1 MPVVAVIAII
11 VIAIIIIAIYKY
23 KKSSSVE
30 GLYTFNGRLSSDLQ
44 WFYDKL
50 FNEVYYFPNRFDQPY
65 KTGEEIGRLIETG
78 YDHCCRV
85 CNGSCVEYGVMGD
98 AYCFVNRLYSI

>member
-1 MPVVAVIAII
+1 MSVAVAIVI
-11 VIAIIIIAIYKY
+11 IIIAIIIISIYKY
-23 KKSSSVE
+23 KKSLSVE
-30 GLYTFNGRLSSDLQ
+30 GLYTFNGRMANDDQ

-50 FNEVYYFPNRFDQPY
+50 FDDVYYFPNRFEQPY

-78 YDHCCRV
+78 YDHCCRT
-85 CNGSCVEYGVMGD
+85 CPGSCVEYGVMGD

>member
-1 MPVVAVIAII
+1 MSVVAVIAII

-23 KKSSSVE
+23 KISSSIE
-30 GLYTFNGRLSSDLQ
+30 GLYTFNGRMGVDYQ
-44 WFYDKL
+44 YFYDKL
-50 FNEVYYFPNRFDQPY
+50 FMDTYYFPNRYDQPY

-85 CNGSCVEYGVMGD
+85 CSGSCVEYGVMGD
-98 AYCFVNRLYSI
+98 AYCFINRLYSI